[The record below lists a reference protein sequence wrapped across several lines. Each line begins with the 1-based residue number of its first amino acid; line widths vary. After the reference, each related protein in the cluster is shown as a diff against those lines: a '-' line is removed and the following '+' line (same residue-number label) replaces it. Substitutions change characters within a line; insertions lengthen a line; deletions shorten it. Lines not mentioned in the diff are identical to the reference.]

1 MMDDRLTRCPHC
13 STCFAVSDADLQ
25 QAFGVARCGRCKK
38 IFNAAN
44 HLFELEADE
53 SSSPVES
60 LQPLSS
66 EQSQALAQSQ
76 KSASE
81 QETHSVGKS
90 EAISTSIPA
99 DTDSDTPDLSAYS
112 SDVAVTAETETKL
125 ASQSEKAPA
134 PQKPAEIKPEAE
146 QAPEAKKVPAT
157 KKVPE
162 NAEDFLQMLPDTPD
176 MMLDDED
183 LSDIRQARLAP
194 ELRHHQL
201 EVSLS
206 ANRNE
211 EAPDFAPDLHFGA
224 EPDNDHVEQK
234 PKESTPTKAATG
246 LPWIPATLA
255 ASLILLIL
263 VLLWG
268 NTRTLSESPGLS
280 GFAEAICGLSSCDHY
295 LPSDFEELKAS
306 QLAIFEINNQLTA
319 ELVLNNPTANPLPF
333 PAILLELRDRSGKI
347 IAEVLYQPD
356 SYLKG
361 KPFAD
366 HILPPELPVALS
378 FPIQAKV
385 SDIENLS
392 VRYYPAAEL

>member
-53 SSSPVES
+53 SSFSAEP
-60 LQPLSS
+60 LQTLSS
-66 EQSQALAQSQ
+66 DD
-76 KSASE
+76 SE
-81 QETHSVGKS
+81 TLTHKNKPETEPVDPFA
-90 EAISTSIPA
+90 E
-99 DTDSDTPDLSAYS
+99 TDSDKHQPAALSP
-112 SDVAVTAETETKL
+112 TETYEKRSVTTSEPKQQAPVSDL
-125 ASQSEKAPA
+125 EKTHPSGSQTQASQVSKA
-134 PQKPAEIKPEAE
+134 
-146 QAPEAKKVPAT
+146 
-157 KKVPE
+157 PE
-162 NAEDFLQMLPDTPD
+162 NAEDLLETLPDAPD

-183 LSDIRQARLAP
+183 LSAIREARKTP

-201 EVSLS
+201 EVSLT
-206 ANRNE
+206 ADRE
-211 EAPDFAPDLHFGA
+211 DDAPGFAADLHFSA
-224 EPDNDHVEQK
+224 EPDHNHQEQ
-234 PKESTPTKAATG
+234 PTKAKPSAKTATG

-268 NTRTLSESPGLS
+268 NTRTLSQSPGLS
-280 GFAEAICGLSSCDHY
+280 GFAEAICGMTGCDHY
-295 LPSDFEELKAS
+295 LPSDFEDLKAS

-319 ELVLNNPTANPLPF
+319 ELVLNNPTATPLPF
-333 PAILLELRDRSGKI
+333 PAILLELRDRTGKI
-347 IAEVLYQPD
+347 TTEVLYQPD
-356 SYLKG
+356 TYLKG

-392 VRYYPAAEL
+392 VRYYPAAN